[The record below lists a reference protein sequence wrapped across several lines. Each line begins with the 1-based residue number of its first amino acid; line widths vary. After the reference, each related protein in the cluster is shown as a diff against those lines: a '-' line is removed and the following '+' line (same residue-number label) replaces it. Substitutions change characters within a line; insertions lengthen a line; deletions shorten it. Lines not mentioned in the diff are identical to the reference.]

1 MFITL
6 LESTKQTESHGSSAF
21 AQLLRNSIPFNSI
34 TRSLL
39 SHSRGN
45 YNSVPKIKPTRM
57 PSHSIGRV
65 NARFNGKF
73 GLIDRRV
80 TDLLAVWV
88 SHSDLSPVCFFQ
100 TGRYRLGATKS
111 FIIKH
116 TKPCTSESSI
126 PQPKKLIVRRGW
138 SEDFFFIILQDL
150 GGVGVLIPCLSQF
163 FMLIQ
168 KVTFSVSIHSDS
180 NLRNIK

>member
-1 MFITL
+1 MSCANPEFFHQGGGEGGIFSVFLLCKLKKLDFSKTKGGGVPLDPLIYLCICRTHTIPIIVWFSFELRELFMFITL

-73 GLIDRRV
+73 G
-80 TDLLAVWV
+80 
-88 SHSDLSPVCFFQ
+88 
-100 TGRYRLGATKS
+100 
-111 FIIKH
+111 
-116 TKPCTSESSI
+116 
-126 PQPKKLIVRRGW
+126 
-138 SEDFFFIILQDL
+138 
-150 GGVGVLIPCLSQF
+150 
-163 FMLIQ
+163 
-168 KVTFSVSIHSDS
+168 
-180 NLRNIK
+180 

>member
-1 MFITL
+1 MRKSRIFLPRGWGGGHIFGIFTMQIKETWFFKNKGGRGPSRPAHIIMYMSNTYRPHTWSSFELRELFIFITL
-6 LESTKQTESHGSSAF
+6 LESTKQTESHGSSAY

-57 PSHSIGRV
+57 PSHSIGCV

-80 TDLLAVWV
+80 TDLLDVWV
-88 SHSDLSPVCFFQ
+88 IRSDLSPVCFF
-100 TGRYRLGATKS
+100 
-111 FIIKH
+111 
-116 TKPCTSESSI
+116 
-126 PQPKKLIVRRGW
+126 
-138 SEDFFFIILQDL
+138 
-150 GGVGVLIPCLSQF
+150 
-163 FMLIQ
+163 
-168 KVTFSVSIHSDS
+168 
-180 NLRNIK
+180 

>member
-1 MFITL
+1 MSNTYRPHNWSSFELRELFMFITL

-73 GLIDRRV
+73 GLMDRRV

-88 SHSDLSPVCFFQ
+88 SRSDFSPVFFLDRKIQ
-100 TGRYRLGATKS
+100 TCSYKIIYYKTHKTMHIGIIHSPTKKINCS
-111 FIIKH
+111 KGV
-116 TKPCTSESSI
+116 
-126 PQPKKLIVRRGW
+126 VRG
-138 SEDFFFIILQDL
+138 FFFIILQDL
-150 GGVGVLIPCLSQF
+150 GGMGVLIPYLS
-163 FMLIQ
+163 
-168 KVTFSVSIHSDS
+168 
-180 NLRNIK
+180 

>member
-1 MFITL
+1 MRKSRIFSPRGWGGGHIFGIFTMQIKETWFFKNKGGRGPSRPAHMIMYMSNTYRPHNWSSFELRELFIFITL

-80 TDLLAVWV
+80 TDLLVVWV
-88 SHSDLSPVCFFQ
+88 IRSDLSPVRFF
-100 TGRYRLGATKS
+100 R
-111 FIIKH
+111 
-116 TKPCTSESSI
+116 P
-126 PQPKKLIVRRGW
+126 
-138 SEDFFFIILQDL
+138 EDTDLELQNHL
-150 GGVGVLIPCLSQF
+150 L
-163 FMLIQ
+163 
-168 KVTFSVSIHSDS
+168 
-180 NLRNIK
+180 